1 MIPKEAEIYSLIDE
15 AEIQKTNRYEG
26 RESRSGKIQVTAKEA
41 ENIDQ

>member
-1 MIPKEAEIYSLIDE
+1 MIPKKAEIYSLIDD
-15 AEIQKTNRYEG
+15 AEIQKTTKKY